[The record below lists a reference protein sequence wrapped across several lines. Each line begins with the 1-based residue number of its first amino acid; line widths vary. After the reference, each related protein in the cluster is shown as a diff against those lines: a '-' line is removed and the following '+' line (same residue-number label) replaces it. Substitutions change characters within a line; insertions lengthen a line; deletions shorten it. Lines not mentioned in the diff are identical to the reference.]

1 LLYIDQFTLRDQTKM
16 AFRRNLLC
24 ATVLMAGLVGT
35 STTASATPSLT
46 AIQTDNF
53 VFGGPPDFGISG
65 STNLLFNGFDATL
78 GTLVGV
84 NLTLSLSGT
93 LNDDV
98 DNTTSAMAVGTPTP
112 LTATATTTV
121 TGASGLTTGNS
132 ITTPA
137 FTGSVNPGNTTVGTQ
152 TITSLLSSA
161 SLSSPP
167 SDLSS
172 YIGGTNSVSIAVL
185 ENGFQGGSVGS
196 GVFTGNDGTANVT
209 VTMDYAY
216 TPAVVNTPEPATM
229 SLVGTGMIG
238 LGILRRRRKSH

>member
-1 LLYIDQFTLRDQTKM
+1 MDQFTLRDQTQM

-46 AIQTDNF
+46 AIQTDSF
-53 VFGGPPDFGISG
+53 VFGGAPDFEISG